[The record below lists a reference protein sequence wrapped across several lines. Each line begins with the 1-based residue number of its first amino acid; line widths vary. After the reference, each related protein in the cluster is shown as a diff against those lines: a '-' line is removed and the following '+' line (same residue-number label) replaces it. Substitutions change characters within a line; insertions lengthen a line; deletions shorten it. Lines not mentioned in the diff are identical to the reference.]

1 MSTSALSS
9 SAQAGPL
16 RLGILGCA
24 HIARAFARDVSP
36 GPHASLVAVA
46 SREQAKASAFA
57 ADFGIP
63 RHHGSYE
70 ALLADGD
77 VEAVYIPLPNSLHAQ
92 WAVRA
97 AQAGKHV
104 LCEKPLALN
113 LAQARAM
120 FEAAQRHGVMLLEA
134 YPWWFQPQTGVLVEL
149 LHGATAPS
157 DVKGAGATLGA
168 TLGAGAATGAGLT
181 AGAIGT
187 VQSVQASFGF
197 TLSRPAGNIRLD
209 PSLGGGA
216 LLDAGCYPLS
226 LIRLAMGQAPERVT
240 AHPTWGPSGVDLAMM
255 ATLHYGDGRHAQLA
269 CSMVGGQH
277 RYALINGSDGVIETE
292 YLNHSHTASQP
303 PVHGFLPSRMRLRR
317 GVAAGAPFEEIVCPG
332 GSGFAFAAEAFARV
346 VRLGDHAAIA
356 QAARVSLDIAATLE
370 ALAASARSGRTV
382 KVPRT

>member
-1 MSTSALSS
+1 MSTTVSS
-9 SAQAGPL
+9 SAPHATPL
-16 RLGILGCA
+16 RLGVLGCA
-24 HIARAFARDVSP
+24 SIARAFARDVAP

-46 SREQAKASAFA
+46 SREAAKARAFA
-57 ADFGIP
+57 ADFGVP

-70 ALLADGD
+70 ALLADAD
-77 VEAVYIPLPNSLHAQ
+77 VEAVYIPLPNSLHAH

-113 LAQARAM
+113 LAQARGM

-134 YPWWFQPQTGVLVEL
+134 FPWWFQPQTGVLVEL
-149 LHGATAPS
+149 LHGTP
-157 DVKGAGATLGA
+157 GASGSK
-168 TLGAGAATGAGLT
+168 
-181 AGAIGT
+181 GAIGT

-226 LIRLAMGQAPERVT
+226 LIQLAMGQAPERVT

-255 ATLHYGDGRHAQLA
+255 ATLHYRDGRHAQLA

-277 RYALINGSDGVIETE
+277 RYALVNGSDGVIETE
-292 YLNHSHTASQP
+292 YLNHSHTGP
-303 PVHGFLPSRMRLRR
+303 EPHPHGFLPSRMRLRR
-317 GVAAGAPFEEIVCPG
+317 GVVAGAPFEEIVCPG

-346 VRLGDHAAIA
+346 VRRGDRAAVA
-356 QAARVSLDIAATLE
+356 QAAKVSLDIASTLE

-382 KVPRT
+382 KVPRA

>member
-1 MSTSALSS
+1 MPTSPALSATHATS
-9 SAQAGPL
+9 L

-24 HIARAFARDVSP
+24 NIARAFARDVAP

-46 SREQAKASAFA
+46 SREKAKAHAFA

-70 ALLADGD
+70 ALLADSD

-104 LCEKPLALN
+104 LCEKPLALS
-113 LAQARAM
+113 LAQARSM

-134 YPWWFQPQTGVLVEL
+134 FPWWFQPQTGVLVEL
-149 LHGATAPS
+149 LHGTPAAS
-157 DVKGAGATLGA
+157 DSKAAGASPGA
-168 TLGAGAATGAGLT
+168 VRGVGAS

-226 LIRLAMGQAPERVT
+226 LIQLAMGQAPERVT

-255 ATLHYGDGRHAQLA
+255 ATLHYRDGRHAQLA

-277 RYALINGSDGVIETE
+277 RYALVNGSDGVIETE
-292 YLNHSHTASQP
+292 YLNHSHTGP
-303 PVHGFLPSRMRLRR
+303 EPHPHGFLPSRMRLRR
-317 GVAAGAPFEEIVCPG
+317 GVVAGAPFEEIVCPG

-346 VRLGDHAAIA
+346 VRSGDHGAVA
-356 QAARVSLDIAATLE
+356 QAAKVSLDIAATLE

-382 KVPRT
+382 KVARV